1 MRELMTTREVAD
13 YLRIKERKV
22 YGLVQAHAIPCA
34 RVTGKWLFPRA
45 MIDLWV
51 QENTEYAGR
60 VLAPAAPPVL
70 AGSHDPLLEWAV
82 RESGSG
88 LAVLFDGS
96 LDGVQRV
103 TARQACACGLHVI
116 DARDESYN
124 VHLLEQQP
132 VLPDAVLLQWA
143 WRDQGLIVAA
153 GNPHHVGSLA
163 DVAARG
169 LKMIDRQQSA
179 GSHLLLEH
187 LLAKSGT
194 PSDALK
200 RSARPARNESDAA
213 FAVANG
219 DAEVALGIAA
229 VARQYRLDFLPL
241 QRERYDLLL
250 RRRDY
255 FEAPVQALLAF
266 TRTGT
271 FADKAGALGGYDVAG
286 LGRVVY
292 NTP

>member
-45 MIDLWV
+45 MVDLWV
-51 QENTEYAGR
+51 LENTEYAGR

-103 TARQACACGLHVI
+103 TTRQACACGVHVI

-124 VHLLEQQP
+124 VRLLEQQP
-132 VLPDAVLLQWA
+132 AMPDAVLLEWA
-143 WRDQGLIVAA
+143 WREQGLILAA
-153 GNPHHVGSLA
+153 GNPLDIASLA

-169 LKMIDRQQSA
+169 LRVIDRQQSA
-179 GSHLLLEH
+179 GSHLLLDH
-187 LLAKSGT
+187 LLQKSGT
-194 PSDALK
+194 PSAALK
-200 RSARPARNESDAA
+200 RVARPARNESDAA

-219 DAEVALGIAA
+219 DADVALGIAA
-229 VARQYRLDFLPL
+229 VARQYRLDFVPL
-241 QRERYDLLL
+241 QRERYDLML

-255 FEAPVQALLAF
+255 FEAPLQALLTFAHS
-266 TRTGT
+266 TA
-271 FADKAGALGGYDVAG
+271 FADKAHALGGYDIEG
-286 LGRVVY
+286 LGGVRY

>member
-22 YGLVQAHAIPCA
+22 YGLVQRRAIPCS

-51 QENTEYAGR
+51 LQGTEFSGR
-60 VLAPAAPPVL
+60 VVAPAAPPVL

-82 RESGSG
+82 RESGCG

-103 TARQACACGLHVI
+103 TTRQACACGVHVI
-116 DARDESYN
+116 DASGEGYN
-124 VHLLEQQP
+124 VHLLDRQP

-143 WRDQGLIVAA
+143 EREQGLIVAA
-153 GNPHHVGSLA
+153 GNPLRITSLA
-163 DVAARG
+163 DVANRGAR
-169 LKMIDRQQSA
+169 MIDRQQSA
-179 GSHLLLEH
+179 GSHLLLEY
-187 LLAKSGT
+187 LLQQSGLAT
-194 PSDALK
+194 DALK
-200 RSARPARNESDAA
+200 RIPRPARNESDAA

-219 DAEVALGIAA
+219 DADVALGIAA

-255 FEAPVQALLAF
+255 FEAPLQALLSFARSAAF
-266 TRTGT
+266 ASQART
-271 FADKAGALGGYDVAG
+271 LGGYAIDG
-286 LGRVVY
+286 LGRVMY
-292 NTP
+292 NAV

>member
-22 YGLVQAHAIPCA
+22 YALVQAHAIPCA

-51 QENTEYAGR
+51 LQHTEYAAR

-103 TARQACACGLHVI
+103 TTRQACACGLHVI

-124 VHLLEQQP
+124 VHLLDQQP

-143 WRDQGLIVAA
+143 WREQGLILAA
-153 GNPHHVGSLA
+153 GNPLHIATLP
-163 DVAARG
+163 DVAQRGARVV
-169 LKMIDRQQSA
+169 DRQQSA
-179 GSHLLLEH
+179 GSHLLLEY
-187 LLAKSGT
+187 LLQKSGLA
-194 PSDALK
+194 SAALK
-200 RSARPARNESDAA
+200 RIARPARNESDAA

-219 DAEVALGIAA
+219 DADMALGIAA
-229 VARQYRLDFLPL
+229 VARQYRLDFVPL

-255 FEAPVQALLAF
+255 FEEPLQALLAF
-266 TRTGT
+266 TRTTT
-271 FADKAGALGGYDVAG
+271 FADQARALGGYDVEG
-286 LGRVVY
+286 LGRVMY

>member
-51 QENTEYAGR
+51 LQNTEYAGR
-60 VLAPAAPPVL
+60 VLAPAAPPVM

-103 TARQACACGLHVI
+103 TTRQACACGVHVI

-124 VHLLEQQP
+124 VHLLDQQAAMP
-132 VLPDAVLLQWA
+132 GAVLLQWA
-143 WRDQGLIVAA
+143 WREQGLILAA
-153 GNPHHVGSLA
+153 GNPLHIGALA

-169 LKMIDRQQSA
+169 VRVIDRQQSA
-179 GSHLLLEH
+179 GSHLLLEY
-187 LLAKSGT
+187 LLQKSGT
-194 PSDALK
+194 PSTALK
-200 RSARPARNESDAA
+200 RVARPARNESDAA

-219 DAEVALGIAA
+219 DADVALGIAA
-229 VARQYRLDFLPL
+229 VARQYRLDFVPL

-255 FEAPVQALLAF
+255 FEPPLQALLTFA
-266 TRTGT
+266 RTAA
-271 FADKAGALGGYDVAG
+271 FADKARSLGGYDIEG
-286 LGRVVY
+286 FGRVMR
-292 NTP
+292 NAP